1 MQIRKKG
8 KIGKEANME
17 RKCITGTWQEGLR
30 EEEEDR
36 NKEQLEMK
44 LAGWIDGSMER
55 SMGK

>member
-1 MQIRKKG
+1 
-8 KIGKEANME
+8 ME